1 MRCKASTGMVVRGS
15 ALFFAGILVHGLA
28 VAQGAGS
35 RDLPL
40 LHTLDPLIANTV
52 VARVGPIA
60 ITAQE
65 FFDSY
70 VFGPA
75 FVKRRADGRRR
86 HLDHMISEKIL
97 ALGERANGNAHDP
110 RVVAGV
116 DAVEG
121 DLATEELYREDVLSG
136 VHVSGDEVDLAVRRR
151 SVEVTVRWL
160 YAAERKGIDTLARR
174 LERGGNFDR
183 LFAEECRTVPREDRS
198 MVVTM
203 MDLMMRNASMGR
215 IVENLHP
222 GVPSGVII
230 VPDGYYIVQ
239 VDSVWT
245 TAITTATAK
254 AEAQSDARRA
264 LTQHKAD
271 SLSGVYIQG
280 LMLDAGPVIQRR
292 SFDIL
297 RAYLGSQL
305 VDDPTFDAWGLADR
319 FRSTGDSVAFR
330 EIGRYE
336 EDTLVTLRTGGISIG
351 SFLGWYH
358 VRERNLKLRITGPQ
372 EFFLSLQ
379 DLVWRMVRDELLV
392 ERAMAR
398 RLQERP
404 AVVAQKRWW
413 EDKLLYQVAK
423 DSLAKTITWTDST
436 LRVYYDAHPRFRR
449 NALGKQQRFEDARED
464 VLREWYGIALNERVL
479 RRLNELRSRYPVMV
493 DDNALARVPV
503 DAQHD
508 PRAIDVA
515 VAKKGGTFPRPAFPS
530 IDPYWQTWQ

>member
-1 MRCKASTGMVVRGS
+1 MRCMAVTGAEVRRS
-15 ALFFAGILVHGLA
+15 ALLLAGMLVYGLA
-28 VAQGAGS
+28 VAQDAGG

-40 LHTLDPLIANTV
+40 LRTLDPLIANTV
-52 VARVGPIA
+52 VARVGPLA

-70 VFGPA
+70 IVGPA
-75 FVKRRADGRRR
+75 FVKRQANSRRR

-97 ALGERANGNAHDP
+97 ALGERANGNAFDP

-136 VHVSGDEVDLAVRRR
+136 VHVSGEELDLAARRR

-174 LERGGNFDR
+174 LERGGNFDH
-183 LFAEECRTVPREDRS
+183 LFEEECRTVPREDRS
-198 MVVTM
+198 MMVNM
-203 MDLMMRNASMGR
+203 MDLMMRNTAMGR

-230 VPDGYYIVQ
+230 VPDGHYIVQ

-245 TAITTATAK
+245 TAITTATAE
-254 AEAQSDARRA
+254 AEARSDARRA

-305 VDDPTFDAWGLADR
+305 VDGPTFDAWGVADR
-319 FRSTGDSVAFR
+319 FRSAGDSVAFR

-336 EDTLVTLRTGGISIG
+336 DDTLVTLRTGGITLG
-351 SFLGWYH
+351 RFLGWYH
-358 VRERNLKLRITGPQ
+358 VCERN
-372 EFFLSLQ
+372 
-379 DLVWRMVRDELLV
+379 M
-392 ERAMAR
+392 
-398 RLQERP
+398 
-404 AVVAQKRWW
+404 
-413 EDKLLYQVAK
+413 
-423 DSLAKTITWTDST
+423 
-436 LRVYYDAHPRFRR
+436 
-449 NALGKQQRFEDARED
+449 
-464 VLREWYGIALNERVL
+464 
-479 RRLNELRSRYPVMV
+479 
-493 DDNALARVPV
+493 
-503 DAQHD
+503 
-508 PRAIDVA
+508 
-515 VAKKGGTFPRPAFPS
+515 
-530 IDPYWQTWQ
+530 